1 MNPVPGFLV
10 MLIVCQHSSPLLLT
24 LSTPISGCKFLLLVP
39 IHFVE
44 YPLREFVYTSRQ
56 FIFGDHFPNSHDLY
70 VL

>member
-10 MLIVCQHSSPLLLT
+10 TLIVCQHSSPPLLT
-24 LSTPISGCKFLLLVP
+24 FSAPISVCKFLLLVP

-44 YPLREFVYTSRQ
+44 YPLQESVYTSRQ
-56 FIFGDHFPNSHDLY
+56 FIFGDHFPDSHDLY